1 MSAARGALLTMQVV
15 ESLPTLREHVAGF
28 RNEGARV
35 AFVPT
40 MGNLHAGHLALVE
53 HARSLA
59 ERVVVSIYV
68 NPTQFGANE
77 DFGNYPRTLERDCQ
91 QLAKA
96 GADLVYTPNDVTMYP
111 LGIENATH
119 VSVPGVSN
127 RLEGKHRP
135 GHFDGVATVVAR
147 LFLMVAPDVAVFG
160 RKDYQQVA
168 VIEHMVRDLSLPVAV
183 QSAPTVREAD
193 GLAMSSR
200 NQYLSES
207 DRVTAPLLYREISR
221 IATAL
226 EGGARDYKA
235 LRGEAVATLQDAG
248 FLCDYVAIRNPDT
261 LKKSKKDDTRWVVLA
276 AALLGRARLIDN
288 VSAG

>member
-1 MSAARGALLTMQVV
+1 MQVV
-15 ESLPTLREHVAGF
+15 ESLPALREHVAGL
-28 RNEGARV
+28 RAEGARI

-68 NPTQFGANE
+68 NPTQFGVHE
-77 DFGNYPRTLERDCQ
+77 DFGSYPRTLERDCR
-91 QLAKA
+91 QLAEA
-96 GADLVYTPNDVTMYP
+96 GAHVVYTPDDATMYP
-111 LGIENATH
+111 MGIEHATH
-119 VSVPGVSN
+119 ISVPGIST

-160 RKDYQQVA
+160 RKDYQQVM
-168 VIEHMVRDLSLPVAV
+168 VIEQMVRDLSLDVAV
-183 QSAPTVREAD
+183 HPAPTVREAD

-200 NQYLSES
+200 NQYLGEAE
-207 DRVTAPLLYREISR
+207 RAKAPLLYHELTR
-221 IATAL
+221 IAAAL
-226 EGGARDYKA
+226 EAGARDYKA
-235 LRGEAVATLQDAG
+235 LRAEAVATLEEAG
-248 FLCDYVAIRNPDT
+248 FLCDYVSIRHPET
-261 LKKSKKDDTRWVVLA
+261 LKKSKPGDTRWVVLA